1 MAKRQEIPDILGQE
15 RQRIN
20 VLDDVLSGKPAGSDT
35 ALIRSQLRYDYS
47 LIPEAQRDTVQDAA
61 VEIVRNGQRAQE
73 SLITIGQRLVVVKD
87 MLEHGQF
94 SDWCQTEFD
103 MSQRTAQR
111 MMQVADV
118 FGGKSDT
125 VSFLTDSAMYLLSA
139 PSTPEPAREQVIQEA
154 QAAGKSPTK
163 ARVQEVISQHRPA
176 VVPSAATGSRQQG
189 AQLATC
195 SMCHR
200 PLSDPASAIAGVGPC
215 CAAKRTTAAG
225 TADEPTISL
234 DELEV
239 VDSITVRVAADGK
252 LNMDWEPEEWEQ
264 AQKILTPDRNEPTS
278 AAQMRNER
286 IDSVMRR
293 LNAALDAVS
302 DYEELT
308 GAYTHTPAL
317 RRAIEPMLRTLE
329 GNRI

>member
-1 MAKRQEIPDILGQE
+1 M
-15 RQRIN
+15 N
-20 VLDDVLSGKPAGSDT
+20 VLDDVLSGKPVSSDT

-61 VEIVRNGQRAQE
+61 VEIVRNGRRAQE
-73 SLITIGQRLVVVKD
+73 SLITIGQRLVEVKD

-94 SDWCQTEFD
+94 SDWCETEFD

-118 FGGKSDT
+118 FGGKDDT
-125 VSFLTDSAMYLLSA
+125 VSLLTDSAMYLLSA

-154 QAAGKSPTK
+154 QATGKSPTK
-163 ARVQEVISQHRPA
+163 ARIQEVIAQHRPA
-176 VVPSAATGSRQQG
+176 PAMVASAATGSRQRG
-189 AQLATC
+189 AELATC
-195 SMCHR
+195 RICHR

-215 CAAKRTTAAG
+215 CAAKRITLPAG
-225 TADEPTISL
+225 SVTEDEPEDDAAL
-234 DELEV
+234 D
-239 VDSITVRVAADGK
+239 
-252 LNMDWEPEEWEQ
+252 
-264 AQKILTPDRNEPTS
+264 ILAPDRNEATS
-278 AAQMRNER
+278 AAQKRNER
-286 IDSVMRR
+286 IDRITKA
-293 LNAALDAVS
+293 LTAALDAVS
-302 DYEELT
+302 DYEDVT